1 MNTRARP
8 LRILFCTPAYWPA
21 TEFGGPVPMAKE
33 LTEGLVRA
41 GHEVS
46 VLTTSLESATR
57 PPASRRR
64 TRTETVGG
72 VQVSYLAT
80 PLRFRWMGITPTL
93 PLAWRGRRP
102 DVVHVFGY
110 RDVVTTLSAG
120 WARRAGIPYVFEPL
134 GMLVAQFRSAALKR
148 AFDRTL
154 GAGVVRHASAIVA
167 NSAFEGRQFAAAG
180 LPEEL
185 IEARPNGFPPVYEG
199 EGSGRLRERIGL
211 GRDAPLVLN
220 VGRIAFKKGLDVLL
234 ESVAPLEGV
243 HVAIVGPDD
252 GDGTF
257 RRLEEQGRALGI
269 AGRVHLVGPLDTA
282 RPEDVYADADVFALS
297 SRDES
302 FGMVVAEAASAGR
315 AIVVSDRCGVA
326 ELLTDAALVVPFDA
340 GATRE
345 AIARLLAD
353 AGLRDRL
360 GAAAREVARSITWDA
375 VVERQLEIYRA
386 AIARA

>member
-1 MNTRARP
+1 MR
-8 LRILFCTPAYWPA
+8 
-21 TEFGGPVPMAKE
+21 V
-33 LTEGLVRA
+33 
-41 GHEVS
+41 
-46 VLTTSLESATR
+46 
-57 PPASRRR
+57 RRR
-64 TRTETVGG
+64 DAGG
-72 VQVSYLAT
+72 RVADSS
-80 PLRFRWMGITPTL
+80 
-93 PLAWRGRRP
+93 
-102 DVVHVFGY
+102 
-110 RDVVTTLSAG
+110 DVVTTLSAG

-269 AGRVHLVGPLDTA
+269 AGRVHLVGPLDTG